1 MDRKEIYHDRNKT
14 LLLTAWVLV
23 VIGSLSTFATGF
35 FLEVLWK
42 ILVLGL
48 LPFSVWTYC
57 YKKKLFI
64 FQMKYF
70 MLISLAVYI
79 CSLIFTT
86 KSIYVLLIIFIPLVL
101 TMVYPESK
109 PILIVG
115 GLITAFVL
123 VLTLI
128 YPEQVFV
135 GLPADRIRAG
145 RIMVVLAFIL
155 VTIGLYM
162 ISKVN
167 VQTLNQARAA
177 LRESERQKEQND
189 KLLTELR
196 NSIDYLT
203 GFSIQLR
210 ENVEL
215 TGRTAREIT
224 STFNDISTGVEVQA
238 SSVTEIS
245 QSMAQID
252 AFVGEVLK
260 ENIYV
265 TELSSTAR
273 QETEQGNQ
281 HVQTLFQNIKQ
292 VEKAASST
300 SEVMGQ
306 LHDKTEEI
314 DTILSAIEE
323 IANQTNLLSLNASI
337 EAARAG
343 EAGKGFAVVAMEI
356 RKLAEHSQQSA
367 QDISEI
373 MGELRQ
379 QSDNVSLQVEH
390 SNLAVEH
397 CMLAMKE
404 VESSFRSILEHIE
417 GVSLTSSAVKDKSEG
432 LETTLREV
440 TERAEMV
447 ASITQE
453 SSAGVEQT
461 SASNNEQTDR
471 IEGIVKEF
479 DRLDQ
484 MIANLK
490 KLALSDI
497 T

>member
-1 MDRKEIYHDRNKT
+1 MDRKEIYHGRNKT
-14 LLLTAWVLV
+14 LLLTSWVLV
-23 VIGSLSTFATGF
+23 IIGSLSTFATGF
-35 FLEVLWK
+35 FWEVLWK
-42 ILVLGL
+42 IIVLGL
-48 LPFSVWTYC
+48 LPFSVWTYF
-57 YKKKLFI
+57 YKKKVFV

-70 MLISLAVYI
+70 MLISLSVYI
-79 CSLIFTT
+79 CSIIFTT

-109 PILIVG
+109 PILVVG

-135 GLPADRIRAG
+135 GLPAERIRAG
-145 RIMVVLAFIL
+145 RINVVQVFIL

-167 VQTLNQARAA
+167 VQTLNQAIAA
-177 LRESERQKEQND
+177 LQDSERQKEQND

-196 NSIDYLT
+196 SSIDYLT

-210 ENVEL
+210 ENIEL

-224 STFNDISTGVEVQA
+224 STFTDISTGVEVQA
-238 SSVTEIS
+238 ASVTEIS
-245 QSMAQID
+245 HSITQID

-260 ENIYV
+260 ENVYV

-273 QETEQGNQ
+273 QESEKGNH
-281 HVQTLFQNIKQ
+281 HVQALFQNIHQ
-292 VEKAASST
+292 VEEAASST
-300 SEVMGQ
+300 SEVMSQ
-306 LHDKTEEI
+306 LHAKTNEI
-314 DTILSAIEE
+314 DSILTVIED

-343 EAGKGFAVVAMEI
+343 EAGQGFAVVATEI

-367 QDISEI
+367 HDISRI
-373 MGELRQ
+373 MSELRL
-379 QSDNVSLQVEH
+379 QSNNVSSQVEH
-390 SNLAVEH
+390 SSLSVER

-417 GVSLTSSAVKDKSEG
+417 GVSVTSSAVKEKSEG

-471 IEGIVKEF
+471 IEEIVQEF

-484 MIANLK
+484 LIANLK
-490 KLALSDI
+490 KLALTSN
-497 T
+497 